1 MSRMLAIIA
10 AVCLTLSAA
19 TLGLAYVIGG
29 EAVFHDPRSLE
40 GIRPLIDLATHK
52 EWHWAGGDS
61 LAVNAPVNLRY
72 EPHAL
77 PEGAKPNITVT
88 GPAGMV
94 EHVQFA
100 DGRIATDSV
109 IARKPGEKL
118 QAVVSGVP
126 IRKFVVNGRET
137 LELGHVDQD
146 SLDIHVN
153 GQGSVRGDGKV
164 GKLTVVV
171 NGSGEADL
179 GALIAQAAKVAILGS
194 GTAIVAPRVS
204 LEALIAGSG
213 HIGLTVK
220 PKSIR
225 RSIIGSGE
233 IDEEGAPEPPARPAP
248 PPPEGPAP
256 PPQPPFEP
264 GAHAIAGNTVTITGN
279 QDVNLGRVEQ
289 DELTINVVSQAVVT
303 ATGRVKR
310 LKVSL
315 AGSGEARLGGL
326 QTGDANV
333 SIAGSGDVTIA
344 PSGDVRV
351 NIMGSGDLH
360 LATHPRSITRSI
372 VGSGRVIE
380 P

>member
-10 AVCLTLSAA
+10 AVCLSLSAVF
-19 TLGLAYVIGG
+19 LGLAYVIGG
-29 EAVFHDPRSLE
+29 EAVFHDPHSLE

-52 EWHWAGGDS
+52 EWHWTGGDS

-77 PEGAKPNITVT
+77 PEGGKPNVTVT

-94 EHVQFA
+94 EHVQFT
-100 DGRIATDSV
+100 DGRIATDRV
-109 IARKPGEKL
+109 VTRKPGQRL
-118 QAVVSGVP
+118 QAVISGVP
-126 IRKFVVNGRET
+126 IRKFVVNGGET

-153 GQGSVRGDGKV
+153 GHGSVRGDGKV
-164 GKLTVVV
+164 GRLTVVV
-171 NGSGEADL
+171 NGSGDADL
-179 GALIAQAAKVAILGS
+179 GSLIAQTAKVAILGS
-194 GTAIVAPRVS
+194 GNAIVAPRMS

-233 IDEEGAPEPPARPAP
+233 IDGEGAPAPAVRPAP
-248 PPPEGPAP
+248 PSA
-256 PPQPPFEP
+256 PPFEP
-264 GAHAIAGNTVTITGN
+264 GARAVPGSSVTVTGHETV
-279 QDVNLGRVEQ
+279 DLGHIEQ
-289 DELTINVVSQAVVT
+289 DELTVNVLSQGAVT

-326 QTGDANV
+326 QTGDADV

-351 NIMGSGDLH
+351 NIMGSGDVR
-360 LATHPRSITRSI
+360 LATHPKSITRS
-372 VGSGRVIE
+372 VTGSGRVIE
-380 P
+380 APQR

>member
-1 MSRMLAIIA
+1 MLAIIA

>member
-10 AVCLTLSAA
+10 AVCLSLSAVF
-19 TLGLAYVIGG
+19 LGLAYVIGG
-29 EAVFHDPRSLE
+29 EAVFHDPHSLE

-52 EWHWAGGDS
+52 EWHWTGGDS

-72 EPHAL
+72 EPK
-77 PEGAKPNITVT
+77 GKPNVTVT

-94 EHVQFA
+94 EHVQFT

-109 IARKPGEKL
+109 VTRKPGQKL

-126 IRKFVVNGRET
+126 IRKFVVNGGET

-153 GQGSVRGDGKV
+153 GHGSVRGDGKV
-164 GKLTVVV
+164 GRLTVVV
-171 NGSGEADL
+171 NGSGDADL
-179 GALIAQAAKVAILGS
+179 GSLIAQTAKVAILGS
-194 GTAIVAPRVS
+194 GTAIVAPRMS

-233 IDEEGAPEPPARPAP
+233 IDEEGAPEPPVPPAP
-248 PPPEGPAP
+248 PPEEPAP
-256 PPQPPFEP
+256 PSGPPFEP
-264 GAHAIAGNTVTITGN
+264 GARAILGNSVTVTGHETV
-279 QDVNLGRVEQ
+279 DLGRIEQ
-289 DELTINVVSQAVVT
+289 DELTINVLSQAVVT

-326 QTGDANV
+326 QTGDADV
-333 SIAGSGDVTIA
+333 TIAGSGDVTIA

-351 NIMGSGDLH
+351 NIMGSGDVR
-360 LATHPRSITRSI
+360 LAAHPKSITRSVI
-372 VGSGRVIE
+372 GSGRVIE
-380 P
+380 APQR

>member
-1 MSRMLAIIA
+1 
-10 AVCLTLSAA
+10 
-19 TLGLAYVIGG
+19 
-29 EAVFHDPRSLE
+29 
-40 GIRPLIDLATHK
+40 
-52 EWHWAGGDS
+52 
-61 LAVNAPVNLRY
+61 VNAPVNLRY

-77 PEGAKPNITVT
+77 PEGGKPNVTVT

-94 EHVQFA
+94 EHVQFT

-109 IARKPGEKL
+109 VTRKPGQKL

-126 IRKFVVNGRET
+126 IRKFVVNGGET

-153 GQGSVRGDGKV
+153 GHGSVRGDGKV

-171 NGSGEADL
+171 NGSGDADL
-179 GALIAQAAKVAILGS
+179 GSLIAQTAKVAILGS
-194 GTAIVAPRVS
+194 GNAIVAPRLS

-233 IDEEGAPEPPARPAP
+233 IDGEGAPAPAVRPAP
-248 PPPEGPAP
+248 PPA
-256 PPQPPFEP
+256 PPFEP
-264 GAHAIAGNTVTITGN
+264 GARAVPGSSVTVTGHETV
-279 QDVNLGRVEQ
+279 DLGRIEQ
-289 DELTINVVSQAVVT
+289 DELTINVLSQAVVT

-326 QTGDANV
+326 QTGDADV
-333 SIAGSGDVTIA
+333 TIAGSGDVTIA

-351 NIMGSGDLH
+351 NIMGSGDVR
-360 LATHPRSITRSI
+360 LAAHPKSITRS
-372 VGSGRVIE
+372 VTGSGRVIE
-380 P
+380 APQH